1 MEEKLQKLLDKVEY
15 LGWRYK
21 VYEDGSIGLENWSPA
36 GEDIFFETQEGA
48 TADSLLHDL
57 YVNADE
63 FDPDEHVEM
72 WVEARM
78 CGRKDVPPARVLA
91 KDADEIADM
100 YWDLFYG
107 VQDAYNG
114 IHKARVELR
123 KDLIDRVNRFLGV
136 KYFNE
141 MTERE
146 KIAIIVEAESRET
159 IFSVEFDDGS
169 CLNAYLCSGKNKYWG
184 DVIWTSHDGKT
195 DIMLYPVVTIDGIES
210 TINGEEY
217 VVEIVGV

>member
-36 GEDIFFETQEGA
+36 GEDLLFETQEGA
-48 TADSLLHDL
+48 TADSFLHDL

-123 KDLIDRVNRFLGV
+123 KDLIDKVKRFLSI
-136 KYFNE
+136 KSFEE
-141 MTERE
+141 MTEKE
-146 KIAIIVEAESRET
+146 MNVIGAEEDSCET

-169 CLNAYLCSGKNKYWG
+169 CLNFDLCSGKNNYWD
-184 DVIWTSHDGKT
+184 DVIWTSPDGKT
-195 DIMLYPVVTIDGIES
+195 DVMLEPTFSIDDIES

-217 VVEIVGV
+217 RVEIVGV